1 MSSCPNLLE
10 AAALN
15 VLADTIETQNG
26 FVLPVCISK
35 SSQLFRLI
43 VAILIAVAAIFG
55 WLSTLILRQVII
67 QLLIRVQVL
76 LLGRHQMCLRSR
88 PHEGGLVCIGVMAH
102 GWCHGA
108 WCEAFDDDMPKKF
121 KEEDGLSSARKN

>member
-1 MSSCPNLLE
+1 VSSCPNLLE

-76 LLGRHQMCLRSR
+76 LLGRHQIHSLISQADTPSVVCL
-88 PHEGGLVCIGVMAH
+88 CAI
-102 GWCHGA
+102 
-108 WCEAFDDDMPKKF
+108 
-121 KEEDGLSSARKN
+121 